1 MKRIGELSF
10 EISEDF
16 KCIGI
21 PSLTESS
28 DEIILVDGNRTAML
42 VYSNLNEI
50 CIEMTGIV
58 LVF

>member
-28 DEIILVDGNRTAML
+28 DEIILVDGNRTAMY
-42 VYSNLNEI
+42 V
-50 CIEMTGIV
+50 
-58 LVF
+58 